1 MTKTAM
7 TEPLRPF
14 FTVGEL
20 SELLNLPAYLL
31 AQRLQRERC
40 GIPHYRIGKLV
51 RFRLDEVQAWLLES
65 CNREQHGRSRD
76 RDLDA

>member
-31 AQRLQRERC
+31 AQPLQRERS

-65 CNREQHGRSRD
+65 CNREQHGRSQD
-76 RDLDA
+76 QFLDA